1 MMNDE
6 FKEIYDRF
14 KNGEIKGVLYSRD
27 YGGSFSEIDHIEDK
41 NKKISFDQ
49 DIVDYIF
56 KHIDLDKLDRPWIDS
71 YDQLVIEF
79 NVNVNSY
86 NEPKLRKKVQEL
98 GYKADILFGMS
109 SLTLSFYPTGT
120 PVRIMEYDGSEW
132 VEVYDPKLYHVL

>member
-1 MMNDE
+1 MNDE

-14 KNGEIKGVLYSRD
+14 KNGEIKGVLYSRA
-27 YGGSFSEIDHIEDK
+27 YGGGFSDMDHEEDRQ
-41 NKKISFDQ
+41 KKISFDQ

-56 KHIDLDKLDRPWIDS
+56 KNIELIKLDRSWIVD
-71 YDQLVIEF
+71 DQLVIEF

-86 NEPKLRKKVQEL
+86 NEPDLKKKVQEL
-98 GYKADILFGMS
+98 GYKADILYGTS

-120 PVRIMEYDGSEW
+120 PVRIMSYDSSED